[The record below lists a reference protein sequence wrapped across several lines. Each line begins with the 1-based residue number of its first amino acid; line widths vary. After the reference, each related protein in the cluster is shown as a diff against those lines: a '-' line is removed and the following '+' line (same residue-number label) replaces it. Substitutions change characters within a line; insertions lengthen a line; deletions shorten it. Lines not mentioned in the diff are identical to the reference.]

1 MKLLQAAFIVT
12 IIVAAFVCVGFAS
25 ALNQDEA
32 SIHNVF
38 SPSVIIPG
46 QTVSATIFFTSNTTD
61 ILQITRVG
69 YNFDWMSPENYVGA
83 DLTSSP
89 VTVAGG
95 STQSIG
101 QITIPIPANVTLGT
115 HTYTIVIDGIQGS
128 AATEFTWT
136 SPTLS
141 VETIG
146 SSGQTAGPTVT
157 TAPTGGDS
165 PGGQPDLQ
173 LYGAVIAV
181 IVIVVLLMIVLLLR
195 RRKPKPQ
202 PAKEQAVD
210 QMEEPKPEQKPE
222 PKPEQQDF
230 DI

>member
-1 MKLLQAAFIVT
+1 MKSLQVALIVT
-12 IIVAAFVCVGFAS
+12 TIIAAFVCVGFAS

-38 SPSVIIPG
+38 SPSAIIPG

-61 ILQITRVG
+61 VLQITRVG

-89 VTVAGG
+89 VTVAGE

-128 AATEFTWT
+128 AATEFTWV

-146 SSGQTAGPTVT
+146 SNGQTAGPTSDNC
-157 TAPTGGDS
+157 A
-165 PGGQPDLQ
+165 
-173 LYGAVIAV
+173 Y
-181 IVIVVLLMIVLLLR
+181 R
-195 RRKPKPQ
+195 RRQ
-202 PAKEQAVD
+202 PGRTT
-210 QMEEPKPEQKPE
+210 
-222 PKPEQQDF
+222 
-230 DI
+230 